1 MGAREDA
8 DLGGERA
15 DVVEPAAVDA
25 LAALEDVLPDGL
37 DLEAVLNFAA
47 RSAFIAAVVS
57 LTASWRAS
65 LPGIVRTSAN
75 FSPKPARAA
84 SSRSLRHASPSTT
97 FFSALPSLARSSFWM
112 ATIFATHSWPNLSAA
127 RKSASGISLAPPSI
141 MRKRSAVP
149 E

>member
-1 MGAREDA
+1 MSSNPRPSMRLPRSRTFFRTVSISRQSSIARNSSSVIS
-8 DLGGERA
+8 G
-15 DVVEPAAVDA
+15 
-25 LAALEDVLPDGL
+25 
-37 DLEAVLNFAA
+37 NFAA

-112 ATIFATHSWPNLSAA
+112 ATIFETHSWPNLRAA